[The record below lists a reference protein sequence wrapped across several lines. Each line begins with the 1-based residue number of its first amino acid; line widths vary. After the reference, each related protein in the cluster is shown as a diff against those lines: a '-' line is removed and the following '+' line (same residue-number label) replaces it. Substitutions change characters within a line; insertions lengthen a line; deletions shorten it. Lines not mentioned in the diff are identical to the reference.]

1 MPTYLSFIFFIA
13 PPSALPTT
21 YFACETPLSDWIEVE
36 SPVDRSLHSQSSER
50 GLLLKFDIRA
60 ISLAQKAEGPAY
72 RSSSAA
78 ALKGRSRRMPSGP
91 K

>member
-13 PPSALPTT
+13 PPSADDVLR
-21 YFACETPLSDWIEVE
+21 LRGSSDWIEVE
-36 SPVDRSLHSQSSER
+36 SPVDRSLHLRSSER

-78 ALKGRSRRMPSGP
+78 ALKGRRRRPSGP

>member
-13 PPSALPTT
+13 PPSADDVLRLRDSS
-21 YFACETPLSDWIEVE
+21 FDWIEVE
-36 SPVDRSLHSQSSER
+36 YPVDRSLHLRSSER

-78 ALKGRSRRMPSGP
+78 ALKGRRRRPSGP